1 MKTAISLLFVLL
13 TTVTVHGQ
21 SVWLGSGNTLQALNE
36 NQSQLI
42 MGLSDRAELICRAP
56 SGGAW
61 VHVANDDMLYYY
73 RANGELG
80 ASLQVGGLAALAVDA
95 SGVVWATRPGSDDV
109 IRWAG
114 MGSPLEAFPVSG
126 VPYGIT
132 IDGDGFVWVSCSF
145 SNEVAKLSADGTLL
159 QTTPVGF
166 FPTGISATH
175 DGGVWLAEK
184 QGLRRL
190 DSTGQTIWTDVAGVF
205 PIGVTTDID
214 GRGWFTCQ
222 TSNEVVVVSD
232 SGIDYVL
239 NVAERPLGISAH
251 SDGSVSVLCRLGES
265 VVRFSPTGDVLAST
279 SVSSPGGMGDL
290 TGLQAA
296 LVVAPDQ
303 DFDGDGVTNSEE
315 VISGTNPYLVPQQ
328 LFIRGDIDRNGV
340 VQLTDAILCLDH
352 LFAGADFICLESLD
366 SNADDNLDLGDPIKI
381 LSYLF
386 MGDTPPSGP
395 FPQQGLDPA
404 PIPGFPCPQ

>member
-80 ASLQVGGLAALAVDA
+80 SSLQVGGLAALAVDA
-95 SGVVWATRPGSDDV
+95 SGAVWATRPGSDDV
-109 IRWAG
+109 IRWVG
-114 MGSPLEAFPVSG
+114 MGSPLETFPVSG

-190 DSTGQTIWTDVAGVF
+190 DSAGQTVWTDVAGVF
-205 PIGVTTDID
+205 PIGVTTDSD

-232 SGIDYVL
+232 TGIDYIL

-265 VVRFSPTGDVLAST
+265 VVRFSPTGDILAST

-315 VISGTNPYLVPQQ
+315 VLSGTNPYLVPQQ
-328 LFIRGDIDRNGV
+328 LFIRGDIDRNGA

-352 LFAGADFICLESLD
+352 LFAGADFTCLESLD

-395 FPQQGLDPA
+395 FPQEGLDPA

>member
-1 MKTAISLLFVLL
+1 MKTATTLILLLL
-13 TTVTVHGQ
+13 MTVTVHGQ
-21 SVWLGSGNTLQALNE
+21 SLWLGSGNTLQALNE

-42 MGLSDRAELICRAP
+42 MGLSDRVDLICRAP

-61 VHVANDDMLYYY
+61 VHVANDNNLYYY
-73 RANGELG
+73 RANGDLG
-80 ASLQVGGLAALAVDA
+80 SQIQVGGLADLAVDS
-95 SGVVWATRPGSDDV
+95 SGSVWATRPGTDEV
-109 IRWAG
+109 IRWSG
-114 MGSPLEAFPVSG
+114 LGSPLETFPVSG

-145 SNEVAKLSADGTLL
+145 SNEVAKLSSDGALL

-190 DSTGQTIWTDVAGVF
+190 DSAGQTIWSDVAGVF
-205 PIGVTTDID
+205 PIGVTTDMD

-232 SGIDYVL
+232 SGIDQII
-239 NVAERPLGISAH
+239 NVPERPLGISAH
-251 SDGSVSVLCRLGES
+251 SDGNVSVLCRLDES
-265 VVRFSPTGDVLAST
+265 VVRISPTGDILSVAS
-279 SVSSPGGMGDL
+279 VVSPGGMGDL

-296 LVVAPDQ
+296 LVVAPLE
-303 DFDGDGVTNSEE
+303 DFDGDGALNGEE
-315 VISGTNPYLVPQQ
+315 VLSGTNPFLVPQQ
-328 LFIRGDIDRNGV
+328 MFVRGDIDSNGL
-340 VQLTDAILCLDH
+340 VQLTDAILSLEH
-352 LFAGADFICLESLD
+352 LFLGVPFSCLESLD
-366 SNADDNLDLGDPIKI
+366 ANADDNLDLGDPIRI

-386 MGDTPPSGP
+386 MGESPPSGP